1 MNMEIDTNNSTYN
14 RILIEGVDVSPFSGF
29 GQWGGQDNADGFQAV
44 LTSVGLDT
52 SSATFPRLPAACCRT
67 TACSRSVFAS

>member
-1 MNMEIDTNNSTYN
+1 MNLEIDTNNITHH

-29 GQWGGQDNADGFQAV
+29 GQWSRENADGFQEV

-52 SSATFPRLPAACCRT
+52 SSATFPRSPAPSVLPT
-67 TACSRSVFAS
+67 TCHYLVFAS